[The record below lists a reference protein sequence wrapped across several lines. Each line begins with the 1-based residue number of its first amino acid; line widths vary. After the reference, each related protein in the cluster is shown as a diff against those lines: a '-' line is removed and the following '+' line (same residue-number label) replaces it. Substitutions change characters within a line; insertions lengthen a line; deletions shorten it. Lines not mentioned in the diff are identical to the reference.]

1 MRNLT
6 LLFIGLFASVLIK
19 AQPSLSFVVSSQ
31 TCSEGVGTYNI
42 AVNITNPDAN
52 PTSVDIN
59 VAGGTAQFGTN
70 FTYGPVTLTFP
81 ANLSVGQQ
89 FTITV
94 IDDSTVDGDK
104 TAIFAL
110 ANPTNNATISG
121 ITQSTLI
128 MRDVDTPVL
137 NIYPTT
143 QVQYQNIG
151 NINVPVSLNRGI
163 RDTTKVKVRLI
174 PSGTTA
180 VKGVDF
186 TFTDTTLVWPPD
198 SAGIINAVIP
208 VIFNAF
214 YEHART
220 VQVGLQMPVDTIGAV
235 FHDSIFTLTI
245 QANPGYTVPGCSDL
259 FFGQYIQGSGNNQA
273 LQIFN
278 PTSVAIDLSVYSI
291 VKSINGGTLSSY
303 NLSGTIA
310 PNGVYVLANTGA
322 ATGISSLANAS
333 SPFFNF
339 DGTAAF
345 ALLHLTDT
353 IDVIGQLHTYPGTS
367 GWSAGSASTVQRTL
381 IRNFYTHAGDTAWS
395 NASST
400 WNGYPL
406 DLFDSL
412 GFHHVSACGT
422 TGPVA
427 TVRFLGSSDSI
438 EQVDQFLHNIFLEV
452 NNPTSET
459 LIFYVAIDPAYTTAV
474 QGYSYDYVFTNQ
486 EIVAPPGLTY
496 DTLQPFEIFARPE
509 ITPVKT
515 IFFRIVNLPA
525 AIKAIPDSVFTLY
538 LVNHNKFIVSFLG
551 AGYSYPKDAG
561 RVKIPIVASTYSSQP
576 TTVDVSLS
584 SGSAVLGRDYLFNDT
599 TVTFPAFSLDT
610 QGVWVDI
617 IDNSIFQSN
626 RQANFNLSNATNGA
640 IMGISAFTLTIVNN
654 DSLAGAVGAIDGDSK
669 LRVYPNP
676 ATDKL
681 FVSIAA
687 DLTEMEITTVLG
699 ERIAVIEKLSQGTS
713 SINISGL
720 VAGMYIMKGRI
731 ADQTY
736 CRKFIKSE

>member
-6 LLFIGLFASVLIK
+6 LLFIGLFASVLLK
-19 AQPSLSFVVSSQ
+19 AQPSLSFVVASQ

-59 VAGGTAQFGTN
+59 VAGGNAQYGIN

-81 ANLSVGQQ
+81 ANSSLGLQ
-89 FTITV
+89 FTVTV

-104 TAIFAL
+104 TAVFAL

-121 ITQSTLI
+121 ISQTALI

-143 QVQYQNIG
+143 QFQYQNIG
-151 NINVPVSLNRGI
+151 TINVPVSLSRGI
-163 RDTTKVKVRLI
+163 RDTTKVNVRLI

-208 VIFNAF
+208 VIFNPF

-220 VQVGLQMPVDTIGAV
+220 VQVGLQMPVDTIGAI

-245 QANPGYTVPGCSDL
+245 EANPNFTAAGCSDL

-291 VKSINGGTLSSY
+291 VKSVNGGTLSAY
-303 NLSGTIA
+303 PLTGNIA

-322 ATGISSLANAS
+322 ASGISSIANATS
-333 SPFFNF
+333 SFFHF
-339 DGTAAF
+339 DGTDAL

-353 IDVIGQLHTYPGTS
+353 IDVIGQLHLYPGLA
-367 GWSAGSASTVQRTL
+367 GWTAGTGTTVQRTL
-381 IRNFYTHAGDTAWS
+381 IRNFYTHAGDTSWA

-406 DLFDSL
+406 DMLDSL
-412 GFHHVSACGT
+412 GFHHTAACGT
-422 TGPVA
+422 DAPVA
-427 TVRFLGSSDSI
+427 TVRFIRAYDTI
-438 EQVDQFLHNIFLEV
+438 PQVDSTVYVIVEI
-452 NNPTSET
+452 NNPTPDST
-459 LIFYVAIDPAYTTAV
+459 RLTVIADNAVSTAV
-474 QGYSYDYVFTNQ
+474 NGYGFDYVYTNQ
-486 EIVAPPGLTY
+486 TFNSPPGISY
-496 DTLQPFEIFARPE
+496 DTLPVLIFATPE
-509 ITPVKT
+509 LTPVKT
-515 IFFRIVNLPA
+515 IVFKFTRLSTNLG
-525 AIKAIPDSVFTLY
+525 AIPDSVYTIYLY
-538 LVNHNKFIVSFLG
+538 NHNKFVVSFLG
-551 AGYSYPKDAG
+551 AGYSYPKSAG
-561 RVKIPIVASTYSSQP
+561 RVKIPLVITTYSSNP
-576 TTVDVSLS
+576 TNVDVTLS
-584 SGSAVLGRDYLFNDT
+584 SGSAVQGVDFVFADT

-610 QGVWVDI
+610 QAVWV
-617 IDNSIFQSN
+617 SILN
-626 RQANFNLSNATNGA
+626 NNIYEANKQANFNLSNATNDA
-640 IMGISAFTLTIVNN
+640 VLGISAFTLTIVNN
-654 DSLAGAVGAIDGDSK
+654 DSLAGEVKQTNQEVEFS
-669 LRVYPNP
+669 LYPNP
-676 ATDKL
+676 VAGNLFISSAAELEDARITDV
-681 FVSIAA
+681 FGNVIVSFGN
-687 DLTEMEITTVLG
+687 LEG
-699 ERIAVIEKLSQGTS
+699 GTS
-713 SINISGL
+713 KIEVSLLANGIYFL
-720 VAGMYIMKGRI
+720 KATAKGNLI
-731 ADQTY
+731 
-736 CRKFIKSE
+736 CRKFIKIE